1 MEKLKESLKKI
12 VLRGN
17 LISNIKGLKEFVENF
32 KNLNELDISDNK
44 IDLNNIENSDIIDK
58 VIKLKKVILKYT

>member
-1 MEKLKESLKKI
+1 MEKLKEYLKKI

-32 KNLNELDISDNK
+32 ENLNELVISDNK